1 MKLTHRSTII
11 ASFIG
16 YITQAITI
24 NFAPLLFVTFGNQFQ
39 LSYSKISSLIAVT
52 FCIQLFTDAIT
63 SRFPSLFRPRQ
74 TVVLA
79 QLFACIGIAG
89 FGLFP
94 KFLPPYPALLL
105 AVILSG
111 AGSGL
116 VEVMVTPIVE
126 SCPTDRK
133 SAFMCLLHSFYC
145 WGQMLVT
152 LLSTFYFSLVG
163 IGNWEYLAYLWA
175 CIPLLDLVLFC
186 FVPIYPIGSEEG
198 ANDTRSYMKNKVFWL
213 IFVMMICSGAAEQ
226 AMSQWASTFA
236 ETGLGVDKALGDLLG
251 PCLFAA
257 LMGCSRV
264 LYAKVGDRISLNR
277 FMALSGGLCIVSYLL
292 AALSGNPILSLV
304 GCALCGLSVGVMWP
318 GNISNASALLP
329 GSGISM
335 FAFLALAGD
344 IGCLAGPSLVGTVA
358 ERFGNN
364 IRVSF
369 LLSLIFP
376 VGLLIALA
384 LSVHYAKKE
393 KQKNGNTN
401 HPYTN

>member
-1 MKLTHRSTII
+1 
-11 ASFIG
+11 
-16 YITQAITI
+16 
-24 NFAPLLFVTFGNQFQ
+24 
-39 LSYSKISSLIAVT
+39 
-52 FCIQLFTDAIT
+52 
-63 SRFPSLFRPRQ
+63 
-74 TVVLA
+74 
-79 QLFACIGIAG
+79 
-89 FGLFP
+89 
-94 KFLPPYPALLL
+94 
-105 AVILSG
+105 
-111 AGSGL
+111 
-116 VEVMVTPIVE
+116 
-126 SCPTDRK
+126 
-133 SAFMCLLHSFYC
+133 
-145 WGQMLVT
+145 
-152 LLSTFYFSLVG
+152 
-163 IGNWEYLAYLWA
+163 
-175 CIPLLDLVLFC
+175 
-186 FVPIYPIGSEEG
+186 
-198 ANDTRSYMKNKVFWL
+198 
-213 IFVMMICSGAAEQ
+213 
-226 AMSQWASTFA
+226 MSQWASTFA